1 MFEVVPVVVAVLAAS
16 YALVTDVRSRRVP
29 NWLTAGSF
37 VAGVALN
44 LLVYG
49 PQGAL
54 SALGG
59 GALGFALLIPFY
71 LMGVMG
77 AGDVKLLAA
86 CGALLGPQS
95 LLSVATAGALVGGL
109 MSLMILARRG
119 RLTLALHE
127 MFVMHTIPT
136 PSGAKAPYAVAIAS
150 GVYLAVLPGLPLVLL
165 GG

>member
-29 NWLTAGSF
+29 NWLTAGGF
-37 VAGVALN
+37 VAGILLN
-44 LLVYG
+44 LLAFG
-49 PQGAL
+49 PQGGL

-150 GVYLAVLPGLPLVLL
+150 GVYLAVLPGLPMILL
-165 GG
+165 GT